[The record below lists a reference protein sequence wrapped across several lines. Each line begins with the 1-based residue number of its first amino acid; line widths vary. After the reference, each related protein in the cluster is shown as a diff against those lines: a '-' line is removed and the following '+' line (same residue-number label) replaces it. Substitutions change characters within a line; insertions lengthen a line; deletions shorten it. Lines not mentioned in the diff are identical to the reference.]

1 MAQNREERRE
11 QFKKAF
17 GANKVEI
24 IPADER
30 FQIDIHDREER
41 VGAYSRVSTM
51 SGEQVESFEAQKLY
65 YTKFIAQNPNWT
77 MVDMYADE
85 GISATSTKR
94 RKDSS
99 GLSMIVWKGKFRWS

>member
-41 VGAYSRVSTM
+41 VGAYSRVSTT
-51 SGEQVESFEAQKLY
+51 S
-65 YTKFIAQNPNWT
+65 PN
-77 MVDMYADE
+77 E
-85 GISATSTKR
+85 E
-94 RKDSS
+94 KDSS